1 MKIRHLLLAAA
12 GVVVGVTGVTEA
24 KRAYADDL
32 FFPVMVYR
40 TGPYAPS
47 GIPMANAIQDF
58 VALINKRDG
67 GIEGNKIVSEEC
79 ETKYNTKVGVECYEK
94 LKNKHGGAMFVNPNS
109 TGLTYQLIPKAA
121 VDKITILSSGYGR
134 TAAAD
139 GRVFPWVF
147 NFPSTYWSQASAFVN
162 YVGQEIGGLDK
173 LSGQHIAHVHH
184 NSAYGKE
191 ANPTLQALSKKYGFK
206 LTLLAV
212 DHPGQEQKATWLQ
225 VRRKRPDWVFMS
237 GWGVMNQVAIKE
249 ANGIGYP
256 MDKFVGNWWSGSD
269 ADVIPAG
276 DGSIGYKSTNM
287 HAAGTNY
294 PVFKDIIK
302 YVYGGD
308 AAKAKANNVGEVL
321 YNRMINTY
329 TFATEA
335 VRDAVKAAGGKR
347 PNGDQVRAA
356 FEGLNMTKE
365 RLAAR
370 GIGGFT
376 WPLKVSCKNHEGDA
390 PGVFIQQWDGKQW
403 KLISDFIPA
412 MSDVVR
418 PMVEKAAAA
427 YAKENKITPRSC

>member
-1 MKIRHLLLAAA
+1 MKLRHLLLAAA
-12 GVVVGVTGVTEA
+12 GVAAGVTGVTEA
-24 KRAYADDL
+24 NRAYADDL
-32 FFPVMVYR
+32 FIPSMVYR

-47 GIPMANAIQDF
+47 GIPIANAIQDF
-58 VALINKRDG
+58 MALLNKRDG
-67 GIEGNKIVSEEC
+67 GIQGNKLIVEEC

-109 TGLTYQLIPKAA
+109 TGLTYQLIPKAP
-121 VDKITILSSGYGR
+121 VDKVPILSSGYGR

-139 GRVFPWVF
+139 GRVFKWVF

-162 YVGQEIGGLDK
+162 YVGQQVGGLDK
-173 LSGQHIAHVHH
+173 LNGQHIAHVHH

-191 ANPTLQALSKKYGFK
+191 ANPTLQTLSKKYGFK

-294 PVFKDIIK
+294 PVFKDIVK
-302 YVYGGD
+302 YVYNGD
-308 AAKAKANNVGEVL
+308 AAAAKERKVGEVL

-335 VRDAVKAAGGKR
+335 IRDAVKAAGGKR
-347 PNGDQVRAA
+347 PSGDQVRDA
-356 FEGLNMTKE
+356 FENLNMTEE
-365 RLAAR
+365 RLASR
-370 GIGGFT
+370 GLAGFT
-376 WPLKVSCKNHEGDA
+376 WPLQVSCANHEGNA

-403 KLISDFIPA
+403 KKISGFIPA

-427 YAKENKITPRSC
+427 YAKENKIKPRSC

>member
-1 MKIRHLLLAAA
+1 
-12 GVVVGVTGVTEA
+12 
-24 KRAYADDL
+24 
-32 FFPVMVYR
+32 
-40 TGPYAPS
+40 
-47 GIPMANAIQDF
+47 
-58 VALINKRDG
+58 
-67 GIEGNKIVSEEC
+67 
-79 ETKYNTKVGVECYEK
+79 
-94 LKNKHGGAMFVNPNS
+94 
-109 TGLTYQLIPKAA
+109 
-121 VDKITILSSGYGR
+121 
-134 TAAAD
+134 
-139 GRVFPWVF
+139 
-147 NFPSTYWSQASAFVN
+147 
-162 YVGQEIGGLDK
+162 
-173 LSGQHIAHVHH
+173 
-184 NSAYGKE
+184 
-191 ANPTLQALSKKYGFK
+191 LQI
-206 LTLLAV
+206 
-212 DHPGQEQKATWLQ
+212 
-225 VRRKRPDWVFMS
+225 RRKRPDWVFMS

-287 HAAGTNY
+287 HAAGTGY

-302 YVYGGD
+302 HVYGGD

-370 GIGGFT
+370 GLAGFT
-376 WPLKVSCKNHEGDA
+376 WPLKVSCKNHEGNA
-390 PGVFIQQWDGKQW
+390 PGVFIQQWDGKKW

-427 YAKENKITPRSC
+427 YAKENKIKPRSC

>member
-1 MKIRHLLLAAA
+1 MKPRHLLLAAA
-12 GVVVGVTGVTEA
+12 GIAVGVTGVTEI

-40 TGPYAPS
+40 TGAYAPS
-47 GIPMANAIQDF
+47 GIPQANGVRDF
-58 VALINKRDG
+58 LEMLNKRDG
-67 GIEGNKIVSEEC
+67 GIQGNKLVSEEC
-79 ETKYNTKVGVECYEK
+79 ETKYNTKIGVECYEK
-94 LKNKHGGAMFVNPNS
+94 MKNKHGGAMFINPNS
-109 TGLTYQLIPKAA
+109 TGLTYQLIPKAP
-121 VDKITILSSGYGR
+121 VDAIPILSSGYGR

-139 GRVFPWVF
+139 GRVFEWIF

-162 YVGQEIGGLDK
+162 YVGQEVGGLNK
-173 LSGQHIAHVHH
+173 LSGQHIAHVYH

-191 ANPTLQALSKKYGFK
+191 ANPTLEALSKKYGFK
-206 LTLLAV
+206 FTALAV

-225 VRRKRPDWVFMS
+225 IRRKKPDWVFMS

-249 ANGIGYP
+249 ANSIGYP

-276 DGSIGYKSTNM
+276 DGSIGYKSTAM
-287 HAAGTNY
+287 HAPGMNTQAH
-294 PVFKDIIK
+294 KDILK
-302 YVYGGD
+302 YVYNGD
-308 AAKAKANNVGEVL
+308 LAKAKENAFGEVL
-321 YNRMINTY
+321 YNRMVNTY

-347 PNGDQVRAA
+347 PSGEQVRNA
-356 FEGLNMTKE
+356 FENLKMTKE
-365 RLAAR
+365 RMAAR
-370 GIGGFT
+370 GIAGFS
-376 WPLKVSCKNHEGDA
+376 WPLNVSCKNHEGDS